1 MRAVSIQTGY
11 LIEGTGAKSCT
22 ITYLAQV
29 DPKGERG
36 TPSSVPWGSAPSSPP
51 LCHCVLGAGAVGS
64 WWNSGGFSGVS
75 QVLSV
80 GSLGVQGG
88 LYWGFGLSGGSRVAW
103 WAQGWLGKAEW
114 ALTWT

>member
-36 TPSSVPWGSAPSSPP
+36 TPQLCALGPSTLKSFPHVSV
-51 LCHCVLGAGAVGS
+51 CLGGPVGS
-64 WWNSGGFSGVS
+64 LWNSGG
-75 QVLSV
+75 LS
-80 GSLGVQGG
+80 GG
-88 LYWGFGLSGGSRVAW
+88 LMGSQCRLNGSSGWPLLGLNGGFGLSEGSGVACG
-103 WAQGWLGKAEW
+103 AQWGLGEG
-114 ALTWT
+114 